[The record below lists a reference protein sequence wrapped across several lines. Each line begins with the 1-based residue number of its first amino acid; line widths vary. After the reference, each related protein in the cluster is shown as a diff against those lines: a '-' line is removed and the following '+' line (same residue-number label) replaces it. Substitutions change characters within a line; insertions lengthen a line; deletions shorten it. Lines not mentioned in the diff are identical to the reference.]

1 MEVPAL
7 AGGYAGGAGLVTRDS
22 AGRRLGEVPRKVDG
36 KPRCPGKL
44 FFRTRVAPVA
54 AALLL
59 TVLCSACWVR
69 RPPRLPEKNAGA
81 NEIEALNRK
90 IAAAVTAAKRD
101 YTIGAEDLLEV
112 TLFDIQGAGGEP
124 RVVKSRV
131 SASGLITL
139 PLVGQVQAAGLTT
152 SELETSLREK
162 FRRFIHDPQI
172 TVFVEEYRS
181 YRVSVVGYVE
191 KPGVLEVSGDKTLLE
206 VLAMAGGLN
215 KDAGRTVQLT
225 RNVGGEVRTAIID
238 LDRLSRK
245 GDISLNVTMLPGD
258 VVNVPKAGVFYVE
271 GSVRKPGAYP
281 LIDTVTVTQ
290 ALATAGGIDPRLGKA
305 GGTTLYRRSKGGERE
320 IIHVD
325 IDAIRKGRAEDI
337 LVKEDDVLVV
347 PMSSV
352 KFVVDRFIGSIGMG
366 LAIPAY

>member
-1 MEVPAL
+1 VPREVGGRAGGLGRVFL
-7 AGGYAGGAGLVTRDS
+7 AGPLAS
-22 AGRRLGEVPRKVDG
+22 
-36 KPRCPGKL
+36 
-44 FFRTRVAPVA
+44 VA

-59 TVLCSACWVR
+59 AGLFSGCWAR
-69 RPPRLPEKNAGA
+69 KPPRLPEDNSQAR
-81 NEIEALNRK
+81 EIESLNRE
-90 IAAAVTAAKRD
+90 IAAAVTGAKRD

-112 TLFDIQGAGGEP
+112 TLFDIQGAAGEP

-139 PLVGQVQAAGLTT
+139 PLIGQVRAAGLTT
-152 SELETSLREK
+152 SELEASLREK
-162 FRRFIHDPQI
+162 FRKFIHDPQI

-225 RNVGGEVRTAIID
+225 RNVDGEVRTAIID
-238 LDRLSRK
+238 LDRLSRR
-245 GDISLNVTMLPGD
+245 GDVSLNVAMLPGD

-281 LIDTVTVTQ
+281 LVDTVTVTQ

-320 IIHVD
+320 IIQID
-325 IDAIRKGRAEDI
+325 IDAIREGRAEDI